1 MRARYERLLEE
12 NAEKETV
19 IKQQRAENAELRYKI
34 ADYEQEGSEEEEE
47 DFEEEDS
54 EVEEDL

>member
-34 ADYEQEGSEEEEE
+34 ADYEQEDDEDSEEEEN
-47 DFEEEDS
+47 S
-54 EVEEDL
+54 EGE